1 MYCLPLALRRGVEL
15 IVVIWTII
23 WYQTTPKF
31 CTSGKPEPEFST
43 PYVLVIFVF
52 TDIRDG
58 IVDWLFKRPVHKTLN
73 NANEYPYLL
82 LYHMILF
89 KSFHWS
95 IRCHLI
101 SIISHI
107 VRLKVILAPFNVGI
121 IQTRLDYMSYN
132 VGVLEEAETE
142 HFGSPPDFWVGVV
155 FLTFFTFCV
164 VFCFVFY
171 CFVVVLFCLFSS
183 CVLRALCC

>member
-1 MYCLPLALRRGVEL
+1 M
-15 IVVIWTII
+15 
-23 WYQTTPKF
+23 
-31 CTSGKPEPEFST
+31 ST
-43 PYVLVIFVF
+43 PSITKRSQTHSGDMNYHMISNHAKVLYQWQTRTWIFNAICLGHFCVHWYK
-52 TDIRDG
+52 RWNCWL
-58 IVDWLFKRPVHKTLN
+58 WLFKRPVHKTL

-107 VRLKVILAPFNVGI
+107 VGLKVILAPFNVGI